1 MSGRATRHRC
11 IYLQSSTRKAETGDS
26 FIYDQLRLHSKTVQ
40 KKIIG
45 ILIVLCSRNKILHH
59 PKTCRGSVTQHL
71 ERGGGTH
78 LKIDLLSH

>member
-1 MSGRATRHRC
+1 MHMSGRAARHRC
-11 IYLQSSTRKAETGDS
+11 IYLQSSTEGETGDS
-26 FIYDQLRLHSKTVQ
+26 FICDQLRLHSKTVQ

-71 ERGGGTH
+71 ERGGTH